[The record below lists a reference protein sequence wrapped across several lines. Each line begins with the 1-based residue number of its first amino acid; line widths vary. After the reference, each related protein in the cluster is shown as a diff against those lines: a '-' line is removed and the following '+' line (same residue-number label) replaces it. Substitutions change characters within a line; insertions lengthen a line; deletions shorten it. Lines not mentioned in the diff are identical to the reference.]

1 MSDLK
6 ETTGRTL
13 RLSDYIKALTAG
25 QAKCGKTSFLVGSL
39 LGVLPW
45 QEFGGVVSS
54 PKHLHVVALDQDAL
68 DGIQEFLVG
77 MCKAP
82 EEALDFNVYNLL
94 ENVHECSLASS
105 RYGSDFYNALQATR
119 IRIHEKIARSPGVHA
134 LVVSSYTTMAR
145 AIETEVRG
153 EPTNENWK
161 ADYGKDWNMLNA
173 QMARLQNAF
182 QLDKCHVFWEG
193 HVVYVAPEGSV
204 DMKKTQPVLKVHGS
218 YGQEWANNTS
228 HNLLIRRDPQAPKVT
243 KNGVKSEVDRM
254 YLEVKGGGTAFLTG
268 GRRVAGLRANEDDLT
283 VALKRMGY
291 KVGQWGW
298 KGAKK

>member
-1 MSDLK
+1 MSDIK

-82 EEALDFNVYNLL
+82 DESLDFNVYNLL
-94 ENVHECSLASS
+94 ENVHAASLQAE
-105 RYGSDFYNALQATR
+105 RYGSDFYNMMHAT
-119 IRIHEKIARSPGVHA
+119 ILRIHEKIAQRPGVHA

-145 AIETEVRG
+145 AVETEVRG
-153 EPTNENWK
+153 APTDENWK
-161 ADYGKDWNMLNA
+161 PDYGRDWNMVNA
-173 QMARLQNAF
+173 QLNRLQNAY
-182 QLDKCHVFWEG
+182 QRDLAHVFWEG
-193 HVVYVAPEGSV
+193 HVQYVAAEGSK
-204 DMKKTQPVLKVHGS
+204 DMKKTVPVLKVHGQA
-218 YGQEWANNTS
+218 GQEWANNTS
-228 HNLLIRRDPQAPKVT
+228 HNLLIRRDPMAPKVS
-243 KNGVKSEVDRM
+243 KNGVKLEVDRM

-268 GRRVAGLRANEDDLT
+268 GRRVAGLSAQEADMT
-283 VALKRMGY
+283 VALKKMGY

-298 KGAKK
+298 KGKK